1 MSSPGVLILSA
12 PSGAG
17 KTSLARKLVESRQ
30 DVGLAVSHT
39 TRPQRPGEADGV
51 DYHFIDKAKF
61 ETMIAAGQFIEHA
74 TVFGNHYG
82 TSVTAVETLISR
94 GKHAILDIDWQGA
107 RNVRHKFPAARSVFV
122 VPPSLAVLEQRL
134 KLRKQDSDEVIA
146 SRMRLAMSEFS
157 HKDEYDY
164 IIVNDQFDQAFAE
177 LEAILPVVCNS
188 GRGNNRKIALD

>member
-39 TRPQRPGEADGV
+39 TRPLRPGEEEGI
-51 DYHFIDKAKF
+51 DYYFVDKAKF
-61 ETMIAAGQFIEHA
+61 ESMIAADQFIEHA

-82 TSVTAVETLISR
+82 TSVTAIETLISR

-107 RNVRHKFPAARSVFV
+107 RNVRRKYPEARSVFV
-122 VPPSLAVLEQRL
+122 VPPSLTVLEQRL
-134 KLRKQDSDEVIA
+134 KLRKQDSEEVIA
-146 SRMRLAMSEFS
+146 SRMRLALDEMN

-164 IIVNDQFDQAFAE
+164 VIVNDQFDLAFAE
-177 LEAILPVVCNS
+177 LAAVLPVVC
-188 GRGNNRKIALD
+188 R